1 MSNKFEID
9 VTAIRDDARKKM
21 SEGVV
26 TAGNTGNVDELIKIL
41 NQIVATEV
49 VCVMRY
55 TQNAISASGIDSAQV
70 AAQFSG
76 HAADELQHSQ
86 QAAERI
92 SQLGGSPDFDPATIA
107 RRSHTQYAAPE
118 PTDLKAML
126 QENLVAERI
135 VITTYQEIARWIGD
149 SDPTSRRLVESILE
163 QEEDHAN
170 DLADLLGQ

>member
-9 VTAIRDDARKKM
+9 VTAIRNDARKKM
-21 SEGVV
+21 SEGAV
-26 TAGNTGNVDELIKIL
+26 TTGNTGNVEELIGIL
-41 NQIVATEV
+41 NEIVATEM

-55 TQNAISASGIDSAQV
+55 TQNAIAASGINSAQV
-70 AAQFSG
+70 VAQFNE
-76 HAADELQHSQ
+76 HAADELRHGQ

-92 SQLGGSPDFDPATIA
+92 SQLGGSADFDPAVFVK
-107 RRSHTQYAAPE
+107 RSHTQYAAPE

-163 QEEDHAN
+163 EEEDHAN